1 MLFSI
6 LQKGSHRFVEA
17 FVVST
22 GSYLV
27 KVIKVGVLFL
37 LSLIFGIT
45 VFGIVPW
52 QPILGHH

>member
-6 LQKGSHRFVEA
+6 LQTGSHRFVEA

-27 KVIKVGVLFL
+27 KVIKVGVIFL
-37 LSLIFGIT
+37 LSLIFGI
-45 VFGIVPW
+45 VPW
-52 QPILGHH
+52 QTILGHR